1 MGNNRMKILGVVAL
15 GAVLALPAFVAIS
28 AGSQAADEAKVDERY
43 RAFGVVM
50 GTGPTG
56 ANTVFTIA
64 ITRWSTEAEREALLA
79 TLREQG
85 HEKFTDLLRSK
96 EEVGWARGQG
106 RAAAANPM
114 PSTRIHYSRLVE
126 YDDGRRGII
135 LVTNRPMGMREV
147 ARASRS
153 VDYNV
158 SMITI
163 TMPPG
168 DDPTGTGQ
176 LYMGLKIKWD
186 ADNNRIAAELASSE
200 PVRLTNVRRTR

>member
-1 MGNNRMKILGVVAL
+1 MGRKMKILGIVAL
-15 GAVLALPAFVAIS
+15 AVVLALPAFVAIS
-28 AGSQAADEAKVDERY
+28 AAGQAADEAEVDERY

-56 ANTVFTIA
+56 ANTVFDIA
-64 ITRWSTEAEREALLA
+64 ITRWSTEAEREALLT

-85 HEKFTDLLRSK
+85 HDKFTDLLRSK
-96 EEVGWARGQG
+96 EEVGWGRGQG
-106 RAAAANPM
+106 RGAGATNF
-114 PSTRIHYSRLVE
+114 PSVRIRYSRVE
-126 YDDGRRGII
+126 EQADGTRNII
-135 LVTNRPMGMREV
+135 LVTDRPLGMREV

-176 LYMGLKIKWD
+176 LYAGLKIRWD
-186 ADNNRIAAELASSE
+186 ADNNRISAELASSE
-200 PVRLTNVRRTR
+200 PVRLTNVRQTR